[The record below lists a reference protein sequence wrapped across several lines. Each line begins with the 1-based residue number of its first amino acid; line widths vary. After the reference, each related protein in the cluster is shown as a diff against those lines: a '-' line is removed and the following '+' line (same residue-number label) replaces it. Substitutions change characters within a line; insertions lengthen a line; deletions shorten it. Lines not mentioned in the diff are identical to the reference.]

1 MLIKFSVIGRLSVS
15 QHLFLWNIK
24 IYIKQKHLGKC
35 EKKRKAW
42 PEAIKPCLLIFV
54 ANDYLKNP
62 GHNEQGQQYKQE
74 KVDGIQKITELIMVR
89 ETASRWD

>member
-1 MLIKFSVIGRLSVS
+1 MWK
-15 QHLFLWNIK
+15 
-24 IYIKQKHLGKC
+24 
-35 EKKRKAW
+35 EKKGLAWGNKA
-42 PEAIKPCLLIFV
+42 CLLIFV

-89 ETASRWD
+89 ETASRWDWEQRENGIKSNQKCV